1 MSKFGDD
8 IRKISRYDELLRLI
22 QQKSGSGS
30 NPVVNGAIAGA
41 RGVAYGGNGGGTT
54 TSPGGS
60 SPNNNGGTTDT
71 KVTKSDG
78 TKEGESSAVDGAT
91 DAANAITTGSSSS
104 DLDNP
109 DNTSKDGYYD
119 AKSLLDNTKDAFGK
133 GATDGLINSI
143 TGLMTDDSARNLL
156 VHLKDAALSFVPPD
170 DWAGAFAGG
179 ADPTWSASYYYTAS
193 NFAGTLDGATFNLAG
208 KAVADITNGYY
219 ISGIPATVTKVD
231 IIGGT
236 PNPVTGNGDYVIE
249 YYYTTPGGTTT
260 GPVTNNIS
268 ITRHSCTS
276 VGTPSIACQAVA
288 PTATSW
294 TDLGLTQLGFV
305 TPLSPLLAP
314 LNLSSVGKFIPNPYD
329 VNVPTDFADGNSIL
343 DLKTVSG
350 DNVRI
355 GPLKDGGWYM
365 YYSDGAGAP
374 VGAGTDNTVFMVKND
389 RKPGGFITPNQL
401 GKLKP

>member
-1 MSKFGDD
+1 VSKFGDD
-8 IRKISRYDELLRLI
+8 IRKIAKYDELKKLI
-22 QQKSGSGS
+22 EQLGGGTLNQTKK
-30 NPVVNGAIAGA
+30 GAVDGA
-41 RGVAYGGNGGGTT
+41 RGVAYFNGGNSTS
-54 TSPGGS
+54 SPGSS
-60 SPNNNGGTTDT
+60 SPDSNTDKDKDKEST
-71 KVTKSDG
+71 G
-78 TKEGESSAVDGAT
+78 TKDGEAAAVDSAK
-91 DAANAITTGSSSS
+91 DVLNAAQTGSSGS
-104 DLDNP
+104 DLTNP
-109 DNTSKDGYYD
+109 DNTNKDGYYD
-119 AKSLLDNTKDAFGK
+119 AKSLLDNSIDAFGK
-133 GATDGLINSI
+133 GATDGLINTL
-143 TGLMTDDSARNLL
+143 TGLMTDDSLRNLM

-179 ADPTWSASYYYTAS
+179 ADPTWSSSYYYTAS

-249 YYYTTPGGTTT
+249 YYYTTPGGTTA
-260 GPVTNNIS
+260 GPVTNNIAV
-268 ITRHSCTS
+268 TRHSCTS

-288 PTATSW
+288 PTSTSW

-329 VNVPTDFADGNSIL
+329 VNVPTDFADGASIL

-350 DNVRI
+350 DSVRI
-355 GPLKDGGWYM
+355 GPMKDGGWYM

-374 VGAGTDNTVFMVKND
+374 VGAGTDNTVFTVKND